1 MAVYI
6 FNRQFKESVRLY
18 KALKSFLGIGKTRM
32 LYLLSLLGLTKRAEV
47 KHVSYYKSELASFY
61 LRLLF
66 IIDSRLVKYRNFYL
80 YRIHLSGNYRSFR
93 HESGMPSNGQ
103 RSHTN
108 ASTCR
113 AQRGRFVVTELKI

>member
-6 FNRQFKESVRLY
+6 FNRQFQESLMLY
-18 KALKSFLGIGKTRM
+18 KALKRFLGIGKTRM

-47 KHVSYYKSELASFY
+47 RHVSWHKSELASFY
-61 LRLLF
+61 LRVLF
-66 IIDSRLVKYRNFYL
+66 IIDSQLVKYRNFYL
-80 YRIHLSGNYRSFR
+80 YRIHISGNYRSFR
-93 HESGMPSNGQ
+93 HEAGMPSNGQ